1 MIRTFVP
8 ALAALLLAGAALAAE
23 VGGVKLDDK
32 VSVGGKDLVLN
43 GAGIRTRAIFKVYV
57 GSLYV
62 PQKSGDLAGVLAGSP
77 RRIQMNILRDLTA
90 DQLVDALVEGS
101 EGQPLGRRDGRDQG
115 ADRPAGDDAKAFQQV
130 KEKDV
135 VTLDFVGDATQIAL
149 NGNAR
154 LDPRRAVQH
163 RAHPHLAGRQA
174 GAGRSQARDARL
186 NGGLARAAAGARPC
200 PTSGRPADT
209 GCSPRVRMAA

>member
-1 MIRTFVP
+1 MIRKFVP

-62 PQKSGDLAGVLAGSP
+62 PQKSSDLAGVLAGSP

-90 DQLVDALVEGS
+90 DQLVDALVEGLKDNHS
-101 EGQPLGRRDGRDQG
+101 AAEMAAIKAQTDQLVTIM
-115 ADRPAGDDAKAFQQV
+115 KAFQQV

-149 NGNAR
+149 NGN
-154 LDPRRAVQH
+154 PRGAIPGAAFNAALTRIWLGDKPVQ
-163 RAHPHLAGRQA
+163 ADLKKAM
-174 GAGRSQARDARL
+174 L
-186 NGGLARAAAGARPC
+186 GG
-200 PTSGRPADT
+200 
-209 GCSPRVRMAA
+209 